1 VPDTRPLRAYLQL
14 QTALDTDVLTALR
27 ASANNLDTELRRLEN
42 KVGVGAAVRREQL
55 LHTQVAINKQMASL
69 WTKVGELTKAADLEA
84 AAAGAQSILDGSEST
99 IASLF
104 SEAERETMVR
114 SARLSAQRGL
124 DTALERVSGTS
135 RIPLAESVYHNTALT
150 SGKIEE
156 IVNNAIT
163 RGASAADLARDV
175 RQYINP
181 NTPGG
186 VRYAAMRLGR
196 TELNNA
202 FHASQV
208 RQAQKSPFIS
218 GLKWNLSG
226 SHPRPDECNDYAG
239 HNDDGIF
246 SPTEVPAKPHPNCLC
261 YTTPETVSEDA
272 FVQAYKRG
280 DYDGF
285 LEESG
290 LPPAPETEKIIPP
303 GPVTP
308 APSIPTPKPT
318 VSAQTRA
325 ATIEDFPRMEPQAYR
340 EAVPVVNPGTGTEFR
355 NNCHFVA
362 PSMELRARGFDIV
375 ARQTFKATGRIDRSI
390 ENDWLDPLTGKP
402 RRFRNM
408 LQPPAKD
415 ARGMNIGP
423 VEKKEHYRRQFDQIK
438 IADWPPNSRGFA
450 VVEWDGGSAHIFNMY
465 RDEHGEFKFVDGQ
478 VNKQEVS
485 NYFSKVKSVQIMRV
499 DDLEP
504 VAERL
509 SKVATPELEPVN
521 VLTRRKVLEDFIEQY
536 TADAGLAPTRDYNF
550 YRDEITRFREELA
563 KLPKPGSAA
572 EAKAAAEAS
581 KKAADAAAKVAERER
596 LRAEKAA
603 EEAAQIA
610 KFKKIAE
617 EEQRVKAEAAAK
629 AKADAEAAAAGKSDT
644 LIRALDEE
652 DTEQAAMQAFA
663 DDFRQHIQDKVLAQD
678 GLTLRADST
687 RRVRGH
693 LVVESTIH
701 DSEGKLVGRINR
713 YFVRHDDGQI
723 EVHHDYFTLNEA
735 YQGKGI
741 GVRMTREMDAYYK
754 TRGVNFVSTLAN
766 IDVGGYT
773 WAKQGFDWDH
783 YGHDATPDIKKI
795 LSRSKKLPGAE
806 EFMATI
812 DEMLAAVDIAPDAWV
827 KARIEGP
834 EAVAELVKNYPTPRQ
849 IAMLGH
855 LEGTE
860 TWFGKR
866 AMLDQSWNGRKVIQ

>member
-423 VEKKEHYRRQFDQIK
+423 VEKKAHYLNQFDQIK
-438 IADWPPNSRGFA
+438 IADWPPNSRGFV

-465 RDEHGEFKFVDGQ
+465 RDEHGAFKFVDGQ
-478 VNKQEVS
+478 VNKQEAS

-509 SKVATPELEPVN
+509 AKVATPELEPVN
-521 VLTRRKVLEDFIEQY
+521 VLTRRKVLEDFVEQY

-550 YRDEITRFREELA
+550 YRDEITRFRDEIG

-572 EAKAAAEAS
+572 ETKAAAEAA

-596 LRAEKAA
+596 LRAERAA

-629 AKADAEAAAAGKSDT
+629 VKVRTYVKAPIDSAGPWLADAPEFVANAKLTPEDRLAKHTVRGK
-644 LIRALDEE
+644 E
-652 DTEQAAMQAFA
+652 DPL
-663 DDFRQHIQDKVLAQD
+663 LAQI
-678 GLTLRADST
+678 L
-687 RRVRGH
+687 
-693 LVVESTIH
+693 
-701 DSEGKLVGRINR
+701 K
-713 YFVRHDDGQI
+713 
-723 EVHHDYFTLNEA
+723 
-735 YQGKGI
+735 
-741 GVRMTREMDAYYK
+741 
-754 TRGVNFVSTLAN
+754 
-766 IDVGGYT
+766 
-773 WAKQGFDWDH
+773 KQGFDGLPAKVTQEQADKLIQEGGLELFRGLASTADRTAEQMIEAFTNGDLYAGRGMFGNGT
-783 YGHDATPDIKKI
+783 YGST
-795 LSRSKKLPGAE
+795 L
-806 EFMATI
+806 
-812 DEMLAAVDIAPDAWV
+812 
-827 KARIEGP
+827 
-834 EAVAELVKNYPTPRQ
+834 KNYAEGYANNGEFGGKTLRMVLDKDARVVTLEELTRLVDALPPIASNTTDPYYILLKDPGRYA
-849 IAMLGH
+849 AMLGIDAVTIAD
-855 LEGTE
+855 GAE
-860 TWFGKR
+860 TLILNR
-866 AMLDQSWNGRKVIQ
+866 TALHIVEV